1 MHTPSVPVKPTV
13 LACRRARGFT
23 LIELMI
29 VVAIIGILA
38 AVAIPAYQDY
48 VVRAKVSEGLV
59 LASHAKALVAE
70 NAGSGSA
77 SMALGYTV
85 PAPTRNVSGVAITP
99 ANGEITVTFQPAV
112 SPGATL
118 VLAPRQGSSA
128 GAALEA
134 GTAFTDTMV
143 WNCNA
148 AGSPRAGTVGTLAPR
163 YAPAECR

>member
-1 MHTPSVPVKPTV
+1 MTPTPPTP
-13 LACRRARGFT
+13 RRTRGFT

-38 AVAIPAYQDY
+38 ATAIPAYQDY
-48 VVRAKVSEGLV
+48 VLRAKVSEGLV
-59 LASHAKALVAE
+59 LASQAKALVSE

-77 SMALGYTV
+77 SLGLGYTV
-85 PAPTRNVSGVAITP
+85 PAPTRNVASVTIDAG
-99 ANGEITVTFQPAV
+99 NGEIVMTFQPTV

-128 GAALEA
+128 GAALAA
-134 GTAFTDTMV
+134 GAVFTDALV

-148 AGSPRAGTVGTLAPR
+148 AGSPRAGTAGTLAPR

>member
-1 MHTPSVPVKPTV
+1 MPHAETPRPTPVAP
-13 LACRRARGFT
+13 RRVRGFT

-48 VVRAKVSEGLV
+48 VVRAKVTEGLV
-59 LASHAKALVAE
+59 LASGAKALVTE
-70 NAGSGSA
+70 NAGSGSV
-77 SMALGYTV
+77 SLALGYTPPV
-85 PAPTRNVSGVAITP
+85 ATRNVSSLAITP
-99 ANGEITVTFQPAV
+99 GNGEIVITYPPAV

-118 VLAPRQGSSA
+118 VLAPRQGSAA
-128 GAALEA
+128 GAALVA
-134 GTAFTDTMV
+134 GTPFTDAMV

-148 AGSPRAGTVGTLAPR
+148 AGSPRAGSVGTLAAR